1 MLGHP
6 RSRHPRRLVFGAN
19 FFWGELNVQ
28 TFQSSKKR
36 TRKRSG
42 VRARKRH
49 TRKDRRRPSQTITQ
63 RHEITFELWLHKT
76 TLLPP
81 PMRRLPQHSTYGKVR
96 PFDGLISGIGF
107 ETGSSSSIKHGLGG
121 DLVSSGLAFDV
132 LLPAT
137 VGGRRIVPKAL

>member
-1 MLGHP
+1 MFKLFKVQ
-6 RSRHPRRLVFGAN
+6 RSAHGSVRECAHGSDTLAKTG
-19 FFWGELNVQ
+19 GGLL
-28 TFQSSKKR
+28 
-36 TRKRSG
+36 KRSP
-42 VRARKRH
+42 
-49 TRKDRRRPSQTITQ
+49 TRSTQ

-96 PFDGLISGIGF
+96 PFDGLISGTDF